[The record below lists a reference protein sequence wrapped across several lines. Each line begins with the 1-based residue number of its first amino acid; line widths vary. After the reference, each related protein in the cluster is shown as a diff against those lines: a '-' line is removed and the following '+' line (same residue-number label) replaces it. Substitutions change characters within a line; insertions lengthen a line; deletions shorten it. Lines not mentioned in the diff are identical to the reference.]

1 MVKKLYLTNKTI
13 TILFIYYFILFI
25 IGILLSLYA
34 IDIFE
39 IFENTTK
46 KITERTLIGSFSMA
60 LCGSSI
66 FYTRKLYKISFN
78 PDILD
83 TTSNEYKFILATF
96 IYFIARPIFSIAFS
110 LILFIGVKSGTIM
123 ISQNDIDFNE
133 RFIYLMM
140 FISFFV
146 GFSSGSFIK
155 KLESKSSSIL
165 DEHLKKENN
174 D

>member
-1 MVKKLYLTNKTI
+1 MAKKLYLTNKTI
-13 TILFIYYFILFI
+13 TVLFIYYFIIFIVGMLF
-25 IGILLSLYA
+25 SLYA
-34 IDIFE
+34 IGFISL
-39 IFENTTK
+39 
-46 KITERTLIGSFSMA
+46 TEEASKNIIDRTLIGSFSMA

-66 FYTRKLYKISFN
+66 FYTRKLYKISFDSN
-78 PDILD
+78 ILD
-83 TTSNEYKFILATF
+83 TTTSEYKFILATF
-96 IYFIARPIFSIAFS
+96 VYFFARPIFSIAFS

-123 ISQNDIDFNE
+123 ISQNNVDFNE

-146 GFSSGSFIK
+146 GFLSGSFIK
-155 KLESKSSSIL
+155 KLETKGSSIL